1 MPQRYQELRENYDN
15 VLNMVSEYHAGVDKR
30 EIERYL
36 LSMTL
41 RIWSCNTYYANE
53 YGEALRAIQEKTY
66 TMEQIVTAMACC
78 GEEIR
83 EFRTPIFLKEI
94 ESAAAK
100 RDIINSIGDYL
111 AASAL
116 INGDFTTAEATC
128 WTELMEM
135 LTKRCLNESI
145 HALGFDFVPRM
156 HITELNQEGYYKSYD
171 AEEKKPEVQHDSIE
185 HSDAEDGQDTSV
197 LDLVEKVN
205 KIVDAIKVVDQN
217 ADNEVENAKV
227 SNPNEK
233 SLEELLEELD
243 GLVGLDRVKADVRSL
258 MNFIKVA
265 NMRKR
270 KGLKVPTIS
279 YHLVFTGNPG
289 TGKTTI
295 ARLVAQIY
303 YKMGLLTKGQLV
315 ETDRSALV
323 AGYLGQTAIK
333 TQKVIQ
339 EALGGVLFIDEAYA
353 LAGEGEDSYGKEAI
367 EILLKGME
375 DHRDDLVVIVA
386 GYDELM
392 HRFIDS
398 NPGLRSRFNKFF
410 HFPDYTGDELVKIFD
425 RFCENNGYAI
435 SSEVT
440 GMLLEQFAKVYET
453 REEHFGNARAV
464 RNVFETAICCQAN
477 RIADN
482 ADISEEEL
490 VILTKEDVWL
500 ALEEEFGC

>member
-1 MPQRYQELRENYDN
+1 MPQRYQELKENYDK
-15 VLNMVSEYHAGVDKR
+15 VIDKISQCHAGINKED
-30 EIERYL
+30 IERFL

-41 RIWSCNTYYANE
+41 RIWACNTYYANE
-53 YGEALRAIQEKTY
+53 YGEAMRAIQEKPY

-83 EFRTPIFLKEI
+83 ELHTPIFLKEI
-94 ESAAAK
+94 EAPAIK
-100 RDIINSIGDYL
+100 RNIINSIGDYL
-111 AASAL
+111 AAAAL
-116 INGDFTTAEATC
+116 INGDFTTAEAAC
-128 WTELMEM
+128 WTDLMEL
-135 LTKRCLNESI
+135 LTKRCLNESVSE
-145 HALGFDFVPRM
+145 LGFDFVPKM
-156 HITELNQEGYYKSYD
+156 HITKLNSEGYHKSYEKEKP
-171 AEEKKPEVQHDSIE
+171 EEKSDSIE
-185 HSDAEDGQDTSV
+185 EDDTEEENDTTV

-205 KIVDAIKVVDQN
+205 KIIDAIKVVDQN
-217 ADNEVENAKV
+217 DDHKVENAKV

-233 SLEELLEELD
+233 TLEELLEELD
-243 GLVGLDRVKADVRSL
+243 GLVGLDKVKSDVRSL

-303 YKMGLLTKGQLV
+303 YKMGLLSKGQLV

-367 EILLKGME
+367 ETLLKGME

-410 HFPDYTGDELVKIFD
+410 QFPDYNGEELVKIFD

-435 SSEVT
+435 SNEVVD
-440 GMLLEQFAKVYET
+440 MLLEKFAKVYET

-477 RIADN
+477 RIAEHVDV
-482 ADISEEEL
+482 SEEEL
-490 VILTKEDVWL
+490 VVLTKEDVRL